1 MHSDEE
7 IADTYLRHYELKQ
20 DSDFWAFQEVDE
32 LLRTPEIA
40 WRMTRLLI
48 SKAPSKEALAYIG
61 AGPLEDLLYA
71 RPVEFMEMVAAA
83 ARSDERL
90 QFALSNVGL
99 EELAEEDPPAWAIWA
114 AIKKEFDLDA
124 KRALIYRES
133 SAR

>member
-7 IADTYLRHYELKQ
+7 VADTYLRHYELKQ
-20 DSDFWAFQEVDE
+20 QEDFRAWQEVHE

-48 SKAPSKEALAYIG
+48 SKAPSKEALGYIG

-71 RPVEFMEMVAAA
+71 QPVAFMEMVAAA

-99 EELAEEDPPAWAIWA
+99 EELAEEDPPAWEVWGSNQEGI
-114 AIKKEFDLDA
+114 
-124 KRALIYRES
+124 
-133 SAR
+133 